1 MLRATAKM
9 SVLRGGGIKV
19 ESFVFVKQN
28 RALF

>member
-9 SVLRGGGIKV
+9 SVLRGGIKV
-19 ESFVFVKQN
+19 VSFVFVKQN